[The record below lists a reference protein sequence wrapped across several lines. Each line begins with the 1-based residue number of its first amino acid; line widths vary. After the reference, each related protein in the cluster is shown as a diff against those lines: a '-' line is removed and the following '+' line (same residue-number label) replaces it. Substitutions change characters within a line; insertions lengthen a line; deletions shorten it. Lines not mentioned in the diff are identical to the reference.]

1 MAQELTYDNKALAPG
16 WTNLTF
22 TPPSASSYTLASFSP
37 AKDGDV
43 INQREENTSLHDIYD
58 NKVTLLN
65 FMYTT
70 CTDINGCPLA
80 TAVFHKIQ
88 QKLSKDPAIGKQ
100 VNLVSLSFDP
110 KNDTPE
116 IMKLYGAGTE
126 RHLVDWQFLTTQ
138 NADILDPIL
147 DGYQQRI
154 IKEYDSEG
162 LSLIHI

>member
-1 MAQELTYDNKALAPG
+1 MLPVAIMAQELTYDNKALAPG

-58 NKVTLLN
+58 DKVTLLN

-88 QKLSKDPAIGKQ
+88 QKLS
-100 VNLVSLSFDP
+100 
-110 KNDTPE
+110 
-116 IMKLYGAGTE
+116 
-126 RHLVDWQFLTTQ
+126 
-138 NADILDPIL
+138 
-147 DGYQQRI
+147 
-154 IKEYDSEG
+154 
-162 LSLIHI
+162 